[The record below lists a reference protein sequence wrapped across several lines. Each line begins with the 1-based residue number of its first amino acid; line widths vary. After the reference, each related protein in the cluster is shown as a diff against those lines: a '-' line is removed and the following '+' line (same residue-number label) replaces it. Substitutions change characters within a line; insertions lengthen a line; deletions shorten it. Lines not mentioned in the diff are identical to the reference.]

1 MEKVSKTNSV
11 DSKLNGVEVNAEVGG
26 WLFFFLRVLTLL
38 ICFIYAFSAISL
50 FFNFK
55 IVPLVLV
62 LFVAFSAYDVAEKAK
77 NKSIYTI
84 GSAVSFSVMM
94 ILFWVYMAVLLWPN
108 GLSAIAGMLAV
119 NLSIPVVILLFIFN
133 STRAKLAFPV
143 NDRKWHIGDKVML
156 ALFVIVMISSYFFV

>member
-55 IVPLVLV
+55 IVPFVLV

-77 NKSIYTI
+77 YKSRYTI

-108 GLSAIAGMLAV
+108 GLSAIPGMLAV

-133 STRAKLAFPV
+133 SKRAKLAFPV
-143 NDRKWHIGDKVML
+143 NERKWHIGDKVML
-156 ALFVIVMISSYFFV
+156 ALFVIVMVSSYFFV

>member
-55 IVPLVLV
+55 IVPFVLV

-77 NKSIYTI
+77 YKSRYTI

-108 GLSAIAGMLAV
+108 GLSAIPGMLAV

-133 STRAKLAFPV
+133 SKRAKLVFPV
-143 NDRKWHIGDKVML
+143 NERKWHIGDKVML
-156 ALFVIVMISSYFFV
+156 ALFVIVMASSYFFV

>member
-50 FFNFK
+50 FFSFK

-62 LFVAFSAYDVAEKAK
+62 LFVAFSAYGVAEKAK
-77 NKSIYTI
+77 YKSIYTI
-84 GSAVSFSVMM
+84 GSAV
-94 ILFWVYMAVLLWPN
+94 
-108 GLSAIAGMLAV
+108 
-119 NLSIPVVILLFIFN
+119 
-133 STRAKLAFPV
+133 
-143 NDRKWHIGDKVML
+143 
-156 ALFVIVMISSYFFV
+156 